1 MCNSEDQLDDELAQ
15 MSLPLLLLNCV
26 SPNAVSCSPSM
37 QQRGLLLKGGD
48 PDVGGHSPAKSKGQ
62 HRGGMERERHS
73 LKEAKKKV
81 QTGLKLQGFC
91 VKTQSENVSNSVAG
105 FNQ

>member
-1 MCNSEDQLDDELAQ
+1 MLMCISEDQLDDELAQ

-26 SPNAVSCSPSM
+26 SPNAVSCSPSV

-73 LKEAKKKV
+73 LKEAKKK
-81 QTGLKLQGFC
+81 G
-91 VKTQSENVSNSVAG
+91 SNRFKATRFLCKNSK
-105 FNQ
+105 